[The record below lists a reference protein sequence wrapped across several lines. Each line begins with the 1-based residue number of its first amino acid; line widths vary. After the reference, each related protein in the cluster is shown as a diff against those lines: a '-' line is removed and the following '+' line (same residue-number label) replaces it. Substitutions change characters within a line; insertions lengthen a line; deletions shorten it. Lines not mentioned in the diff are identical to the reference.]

1 MSHDGIEYLDV
12 LPLFRGAITTFAGSA
27 ESAAVDPDNGEYVN
41 ITHLVRHLIG
51 RLAAGRTEDF
61 PAVFAVVER
70 VLADG
75 DQEAQSLMVAGFFED
90 LLNVDEYTDTICDP
104 SHFGPWLGPRARRVR
119 SVASVLGINH

>member
-1 MSHDGIEYLDV
+1 MSYDGIEYLDV
-12 LPLFRGAITTFAGSA
+12 LPLLRGAITTFAGSV
-27 ESAAVDPDNGEYVN
+27 EGAAVDLDNGEYVN

-75 DQEAQSLMVAGFFED
+75 DREAQSLMVAGFFED
-90 LLNVDEYTDTICDP
+90 LLNVDAYTDTICQP
-104 SHFGPWLGPRARRVR
+104 SHFGLWLGPRARRVR
-119 SVASVLGINH
+119 SVASVLEIDH